1 MGENITIREYM
12 KLNGYKTA
20 DKDFDISN
28 LDPECLFIGDVYI
41 VKYKEKYD
49 IRAPFTEQT
58 YLKLKMKNA
67 ILLRVGFDSYINVSN
82 IKTKKQL
89 EFVKKKLKK
98 NTTFNRE
105 KGIITGSFFKPF
117 AGDQVVLEVK
127 PYEQENKNKQETQKI
142 KRIEKRLF
150 K

>member
-28 LDPECLFIGDVYI
+28 LDPECLFIGDVYV

-67 ILLRVGFDSYINVSN
+67 ILLRVGFNSYINVSN

-98 NTTFNRE
+98 
-105 KGIITGSFFKPF
+105 I
-117 AGDQVVLEVK
+117 QHL
-127 PYEQENKNKQETQKI
+127 
-142 KRIEKRLF
+142 IERKA
-150 K
+150 